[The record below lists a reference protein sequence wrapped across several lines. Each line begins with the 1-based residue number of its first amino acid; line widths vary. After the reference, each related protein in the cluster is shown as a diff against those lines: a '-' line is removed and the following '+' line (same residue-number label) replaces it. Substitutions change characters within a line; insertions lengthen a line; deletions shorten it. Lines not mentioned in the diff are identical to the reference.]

1 MVDSFFYEFRSIIG
15 FVIESYNAPHFKLL
29 KDGYIV
35 IGSKCAILY
44 YCYITLYLSTGFS
57 EGELK
62 AMNLFG
68 MIQFR
73 SPFSI
78 FS

>member
-1 MVDSFFYEFRSIIG
+1 VVDSFFAEFRSIISLI
-15 FVIESYNAPHFKLL
+15 IESYNGAHFKLL
-29 KDGYIV
+29 KDGHIV
-35 IGSKCAILY
+35 VGSKCAILHY
-44 YCYITLYLSTGFS
+44 SYITLYLSTGFS

-62 AMNLFG
+62 AMNLLG